1 MPFYEDKN
9 YKDVLKEQRF
19 PTSPRRDGQVS
30 PVMIPSGST
39 LNQVVDV
46 TFATDSDLALNAAQD
61 ALKAT
66 IVSQTALS
74 ASLAEN
80 LDLKATIASLTSL
93 SASFE
98 ARLTALEP

>member
-1 MPFYEDKN
+1 MDKL
-9 YKDVLKEQRF
+9 YKNILKEQRF
-19 PTSPRRDGQVS
+19 PNGPRNDGQTN

-46 TFATDSDLALNAAQD
+46 TFATDADV
-61 ALKAT
+61 ALKETIAT
-66 IVSQTALS
+66 VTALS

-80 LDLKATIASLTSL
+80 VNLKATIVSLTAL